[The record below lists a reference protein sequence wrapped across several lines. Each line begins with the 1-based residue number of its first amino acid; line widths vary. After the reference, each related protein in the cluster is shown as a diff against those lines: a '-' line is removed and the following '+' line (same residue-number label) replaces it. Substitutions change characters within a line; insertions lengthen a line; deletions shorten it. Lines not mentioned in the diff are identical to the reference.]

1 LKKTPEEVAAL
12 AQTQFG
18 FRFMKWLDIPTDR
31 VLEVE
36 RNELMNEFDM
46 YDKAGELCS
55 GGRAYLLFRKKDGRR
70 FKFAQFGDL
79 DGAVTR
85 KCVYLEEI

>member
-1 LKKTPEEVAAL
+1 
-12 AQTQFG
+12 
-18 FRFMKWLDIPTDR
+18 MKWLDIPTHR

-36 RNELMNEFDM
+36 RHELMNEFDI
-46 YDKAGELCS
+46 YDEAGKLCS

-79 DGAVTR
+79 DGALTR
-85 KCVYLEEI
+85 KCPIWKRFEALPIATRQPLF

>member
-1 LKKTPEEVAAL
+1 
-12 AQTQFG
+12 
-18 FRFMKWLDIPTDR
+18 MKWLDIPTHR

-36 RNELMNEFDM
+36 RHELMNEFDI
-46 YDKAGELCS
+46 YDEAGKLCS

-85 KCVYLEEI
+85 KSSIWRRFEALPIVTRQPHFY